1 MNKKVAVVIPS
12 YKVKK
17 SILSVI
23 SEIGEEVSKIYV
35 VDDACPER
43 SGEFVKAN
51 CKDKRVEVLF
61 NPENSG
67 VGGATITGFK
77 KALEDEVDIVIK
89 LDGDGQMNPKLI
101 PTLIAPLLSGSADYV
116 KGNRFFHLE
125 SLKEMPLVRLI
136 GNAGLSFISKAASG
150 YWNLMDPTNGYI
162 AIDAAVLKFL
172 PLEKINKRFFFESD
186 LLFRLNTIRAVV
198 REVPMDAVYKDET
211 SNLNVFQ
218 SLVTFPLQYLRC
230 FIKRIFYTYFL
241 RGFGVCS
248 LEIILGS
255 VLFGFGFI
263 YALYHWCLGMSRGI
277 PSPTG
282 TVMLAAIMMIFGFQ
296 LLLAAVLFDMQNI
309 PEEPLVKIL
318 K

>member
-296 LLLAAVLFDMQNI
+296 LLLAAVLFDMQNV

>member
-67 VGGATITGFK
+67 VGGATITGLK
-77 KALEDEVDIVIK
+77 KALEDKVDIVIK

-255 VLFGFGFI
+255 TLFGFGFI
-263 YALYHWCLGMSRGI
+263 YALYHWCLGMSRGV